1 MLPRLPLESSRSVV
15 TFALIRLSIAVGSP
29 LLAVLLGFPY
39 EGKLVAVMAAVAVPW
54 GLAVLLLAR
63 ASPDAALSPLI
74 AVGDVVVLLVV
85 EAVVPETYG
94 AVRFAALFIIAV
106 HAHFQGE
113 RRGLVVGLGTTLA
126 LVAGTAA
133 RGGGMVHGDLLAFY
147 EAVFVVSGTGSG
159 LLLGRLRSAESASR
173 LRARGVT
180 RRTIDAER
188 DVRRRVAQSIHDGPV
203 QELIGLGMVLSAA
216 TSAAERGQRQR
227 VSELLGEARDLTER
241 NLRALRDEMV
251 DLGPH
256 AFQQVTFELAIEDCL
271 PVWERRYGIQVLLQL
286 ERIALP
292 PEVVGDLF
300 HITKEAVVN
309 AGRHAEASTVSI
321 YLRTVG
327 DHVELRVMDD
337 GKGLGDVDPMGQP
350 EAGHLG
356 LASIRER
363 VELLDG
369 KLSIESSRS
378 GTKLVVLAPLARR
391 QGSVDAGRR

>member
-15 TFALIRLSIAVGSP
+15 TFALIRLAISLGSL
-29 LLAVLLGFPY
+29 LLAVLLGLPY
-39 EGKLVAVMAAVAVPW
+39 GGKLVAVMGSVAVPW
-54 GLAVLLLAR
+54 GVAVLLLAR

-74 AVGDVVVLLVV
+74 AAGDVAVLVLL

-94 AVRFAALFIIAV
+94 AVRFAALFLIAV

-113 RRGLVVGLGTTLA
+113 RRGLVVGLAGTLA

-133 RGGGMVHGDLLAFY
+133 RGGGMVRGELLAFY

-173 LRARGVT
+173 LRARSVT
-180 RRTIDAER
+180 RHTIDAER

-216 TSAAERGQRQR
+216 TQAAEGGQRER

-256 AFQQVTFELAIEDCL
+256 AFQQVTFEGAIEDCL
-271 PVWERRYGIQVLLQL
+271 PVWQRRYGIQVLLQL
-286 ERIALP
+286 ERIELP

-300 HITKEAVVN
+300 HIAKEAVVN

-321 YLRTVG
+321 SLRTVG
-327 DHVELRVMDD
+327 NHVELRLMDD
-337 GKGLGDVDPMGQP
+337 GKGLGDVDPMSPP
-350 EAGHLG
+350 EPGHLG

-363 VELLDG
+363 TELLEG
-369 KLSIESSRS
+369 KLSIESSKH

-391 QGSVDAGRR
+391 QGSVNGGRR